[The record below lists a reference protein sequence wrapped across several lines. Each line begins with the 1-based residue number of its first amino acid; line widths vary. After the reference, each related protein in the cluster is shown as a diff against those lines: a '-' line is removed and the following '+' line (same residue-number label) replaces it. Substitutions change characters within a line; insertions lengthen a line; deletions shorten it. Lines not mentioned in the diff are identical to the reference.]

1 MAKKPEGIGIAIL
14 LVLLAIFMFPGANAK
29 PGTAKSSPVTSGKT
43 NTCAPNL
50 AGADYVG
57 GVDVE
62 GNRVAP
68 ADIGGGESVDLS
80 QISATPVLVPDRHGR
95 HVELV
100 VQGVKPAK
108 SAPGCKRQ
116 PR

>member
-1 MAKKPEGIGIAIL
+1 MATKPEGIGIAIL
-14 LVLLAIFMFPGANAK
+14 LVLLAIIASPGVNAK
-29 PGTAKSSPVTSGKT
+29 PGTPKNNAVTSGKT
-43 NTCAPNL
+43 STCAPNL

-68 ADIGGGESVDLS
+68 ADIGGGDSVDLS

-95 HVELV
+95 HFEFV